1 MLIHIGCLTFICIFA
16 ADYQPFMCMRRLLIL
31 SLLATSASAEV
42 QQYVVADM
50 ESRAP
55 IRDVLIHTDDN
66 QDTRSNWDGTFS
78 LHEGFGKINLSHL
91 NYEKRYILKSELKGD
106 TIWLMPNMNALREVV
121 IYGERRFDNR
131 MAEMR
136 KSTMDQSVD
145 AQLARIKIPS
155 GPNVLAIASWLFE
168 NTLGKNLE
176 KRAQRKKALKAVR
189 QQEAEYQQRWD
200 ALEGRNEDKPIPID
214 K

>member
-1 MLIHIGCLTFICIFA
+1 
-16 ADYQPFMCMRRLLIL
+16 MRRLLIL

-136 KSTMDQSVD
+136 KSTKEQTVD

-200 ALEGRNEDKPIPID
+200 ALEGKNEDKPIESE

>member
-1 MLIHIGCLTFICIFA
+1 
-16 ADYQPFMCMRRLLIL
+16 MRKLLIL
-31 SLLATSASAEV
+31 SLLATSACADA

-55 IRDVLIHTDDN
+55 IRDVLIHTNDN
-66 QDTRSNWDGTFS
+66 QDTKSCWDGTFS
-78 LHEGFGKINLSHL
+78 LHEGFDKIMFSHL
-91 NYEKRYILKSELKGD
+91 NYEKRYVLKSELKGD
-106 TIWLMPNMNALREVV
+106 TIWLMPRMNALREVV

-131 MAEMR
+131 MEQMR
-136 KSTMDQSVD
+136 KSGLDQSVD
-145 AQLARIKIPS
+145 AQLARIKLPS

-168 NTLGKNLE
+168 NTLGKNLQ
-176 KRAQRKKALKAVR
+176 KRARRKQALKAVR
-189 QQEAEYQQRWD
+189 QQEAEYQQRWE

>member
-1 MLIHIGCLTFICIFA
+1 
-16 ADYQPFMCMRRLLIL
+16 MRKLLIL
-31 SLLATSASAEV
+31 SMLATSVSTEA
-42 QQYVVADM
+42 QQFVVADM
-50 ESRAP
+50 ESRVP

-136 KSTMDQSVD
+136 KSTKEQTVD

-176 KRAQRKKALKAVR
+176 KRARRKRALKVVR

-200 ALEGRNEDKPIPID
+200 ALEGKNEDKPIESE